1 MRLRYLL
8 CLAAA
13 LILSTV
19 ANAQTGIYGTVT
31 GGHLGDMKPPY
42 PYTGS
47 YGFWTAGGT
56 FGLYNDFGK
65 FGPVHLGLDAR
76 GSVLNTHDHKL
87 NSGLGGVRVAFKPP
101 ALPLRPYVQGSIG
114 IGSTASATGFIYQA
128 LGGLDITFFPHVDWR
143 AVEVGGGALRVNG
156 NNLGLVT
163 VSTGIV
169 FRIR

>member
-1 MRLRYLL
+1 M
-8 CLAAA
+8 
-13 LILSTV
+13 ILSTV

-65 FGPVHLGLDAR
+65 FGPIHLGLDAR
-76 GSVLNTHDHKL
+76 GSILNTHQHKIS
-87 NSGLGGVRVAFKPP
+87 SGLGGVRVAFKPP
-101 ALPLRPYVQGSIG
+101 VLPLRPYVQGSVG
-114 IGSTASATGFIYQA
+114 VGSTNFGAGSITKSGFLYQA
-128 LGGLDITFFPHVDWR
+128 LGGLDVAFFPHVDWR
-143 AVEVGGGALRVNG
+143 AVEVGGGALHING
-156 NNLGLVT
+156 NNLGLFT
-163 VSTGIV
+163 VSTGVV